1 MAAPFGAVAFVHA
14 WERIGA
20 GIAHIARVLLML
32 PLSRYVDDS
41 WSAERCVFTCVSLRR
56 NIGADRRAETTEH
69 ALGCFVR
76 LVRVLLGESAIADD
90 KCEYGPSLV
99 ILGVQIDMAENCYK
113 LSPAVDKVD
122 WPSFLFARTLFYG
135 RSRSGSCLL
144 RKCWRKGASG
154 RGMPRSLR
162 GNSPGDVP
170 TPSSALG
177 APCLGCF
184 PLSVCPLLC

>member
-1 MAAPFGAVAFVHA
+1 
-14 WERIGA
+14 
-20 GIAHIARVLLML
+20 ML
-32 PLSRYVDDS
+32 PLSRYVDDY

-99 ILGVQIDMAENCYK
+99 ILGVQIDMAENGYK
-113 LSPAVDKVD
+113 LSPAADKVEG
-122 WPSFLFARTLFYG
+122 SSVLLARTSFYV
-135 RSRSGSCLL
+135 RPKSGSCSLK
-144 RKCWRKGASG
+144 KCWRKGASG

-162 GNSPGDVP
+162 GNSPGDAP
-170 TPSSALG
+170 TPSGALG
-177 APCLGCF
+177 APC
-184 PLSVCPLLC
+184 